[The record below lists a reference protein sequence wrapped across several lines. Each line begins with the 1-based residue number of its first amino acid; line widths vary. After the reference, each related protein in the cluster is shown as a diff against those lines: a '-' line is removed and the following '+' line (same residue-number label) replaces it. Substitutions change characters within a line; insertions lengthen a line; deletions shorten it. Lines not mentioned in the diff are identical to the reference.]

1 MKLRKDNRLRKGM
14 VRSTIRMLIPLDKQ
28 NEALDIL
35 GFPGN
40 KAIYDQLT
48 PGPEGGAA
56 FLRQI
61 D

>member
-28 NEALDIL
+28 GEALDIL

-40 KAIYDQLT
+40 KTI
-48 PGPEGGAA
+48 
-56 FLRQI
+56 
-61 D
+61 